1 MIPRKIQDLDIF
13 DMEDNIEDE
22 TQNQTGSPRKIQHL
36 DIFSDDSD
44 NSDDESQKVPQHQHQ
59 NRAITEIHSDN
70 PVFSRRRPAYAP
82 PATPHEIDIL
92 YPEHVRGNSDDSDN
106 SDDESQKVY
115 QHQHQN
121 RAITEIHSAK
131 PVFSR
136 RRPAYAPL
144 ATPHEIDILYPE
156 HVRGNIIFIVP
167 SNKDWSEAATKAF
180 QIPKNGIR
188 IFRNTATKWFER
200 YIERKGFT
208 AKLKQKD
215 SNVLT
220 YECTGCI

>member
-92 YPEHVRGNSDDSDN
+92 YPEHVRGN
-106 SDDESQKVY
+106 
-115 QHQHQN
+115 
-121 RAITEIHSAK
+121 
-131 PVFSR
+131 
-136 RRPAYAPL
+136 
-144 ATPHEIDILYPE
+144 
-156 HVRGNIIFIVP
+156 IIFIVP

-188 IFRNTATKWFER
+188 IFRNVATKWFEH
-200 YIERKGFT
+200 YIKRHKFT

>member
-1 MIPRKIQDLDIF
+1 MTSRKIQIPRKIPPLDIF
-13 DMEDNIEDE
+13 DEDEKEDE
-22 TQNQTGSPRKIQHL
+22 TPDQTGSPRKIQHL

-44 NSDDESQKVPQHQHQ
+44 NSDDESQKVH
-59 NRAITEIHSDN
+59 
-70 PVFSRRRPAYAP
+70 
-82 PATPHEIDIL
+82 
-92 YPEHVRGNSDDSDN
+92 
-106 SDDESQKVY
+106 

-121 RAITEIHSAK
+121 RAITEIHSAN

-136 RRPAYAPL
+136 RCPAYAPP
-144 ATPHEIDILYPE
+144 ATPHAIDNIIYPE
-156 HVRGNIIFIVP
+156 YVRGNIIFIVP

-188 IFRNTATKWFER
+188 IFRNVATKWFEH
-200 YIERKGFT
+200 YIKRHKFT

>member
-1 MIPRKIQDLDIF
+1 MTSRKIQIPRKIPPLDIF
-13 DMEDNIEDE
+13 DEDEKEDE
-22 TQNQTGSPRKIQHL
+22 TPDQTGSPRKIQHL

-44 NSDDESQKVPQHQHQ
+44 NSDDESQQ
-59 NRAITEIHSDN
+59 
-70 PVFSRRRPAYAP
+70 
-82 PATPHEIDIL
+82 
-92 YPEHVRGNSDDSDN
+92 
-106 SDDESQKVY
+106 VY

-121 RAITEIHSAK
+121 RAITEIHSAN
-131 PVFSR
+131 PVCSR
-136 RRPAYAPL
+136 RCPAYALP
-144 ATPHEIDILYPE
+144 ATPHE
-156 HVRGNIIFIVP
+156 IIFIVP

-188 IFRNTATKWFER
+188 IFRNVATKWFEH
-200 YIERKGFT
+200 YIKRHKFT

>member
-44 NSDDESQKVPQHQHQ
+44 NSDNESQQVPQHQ

-70 PVFSRRRPAYAP
+70 PVVSRRCPAYAP
-82 PATPHEIDIL
+82 PATPHEIDIF
-92 YPEHVRGNSDDSDN
+92 YPE
-106 SDDESQKVY
+106 Y
-115 QHQHQN
+115 
-121 RAITEIHSAK
+121 
-131 PVFSR
+131 
-136 RRPAYAPL
+136 
-144 ATPHEIDILYPE
+144 
-156 HVRGNIIFIVP
+156 VRGNIIFIVP

-188 IFRNTATKWFER
+188 IFRNVATKWFEH
-200 YIERKGFT
+200 YIKRHKFT
-208 AKLKQKD
+208 AKLKD

-220 YECTGCI
+220 YECTGIIHDA